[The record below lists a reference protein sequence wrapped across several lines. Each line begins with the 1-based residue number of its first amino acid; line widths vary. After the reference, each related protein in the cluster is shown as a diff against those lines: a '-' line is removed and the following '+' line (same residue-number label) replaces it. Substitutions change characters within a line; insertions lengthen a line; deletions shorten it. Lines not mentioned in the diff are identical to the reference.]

1 MPFEY
6 KYTPWCLWSTSKG
19 SILPMINIV
28 LLGVSFD
35 TSLKDLI
42 GQIPVALKVFAQGVE
57 AFVSDKLQASQM
69 ILSITNGSEYF
80 SQDSPRSMHD
90 ILIYRPIK
98 T

>member
-6 KYTPWCLWSTSKG
+6 KYTPWSTSKG

-57 AFVSDKLQASQM
+57 AFVSDKHQASQM
-69 ILSITNGSEYF
+69 ILSITDGFEYF
-80 SQDSPRSMHD
+80 SHDSPHSMHD
-90 ILIYRPIK
+90 MLIYRPIK

>member
-1 MPFEY
+1 MPCHLN
-6 KYTPWCLWSTSKG
+6 TNTHRGTSKG

-57 AFVSDKLQASQM
+57 AFVSDKHQASQV

-90 ILIYRPIK
+90 ILTYRPIK